1 MWVLEFLTLGFTT
14 RQLYWIK
21 LKKLWN
27 MDSLQPWTQIE
38 TGALTQNPSSILAA
52 VWMGYHQPR
61 FHLPTV
67 NATITTWKSIL
78 QASAGLH
85 IQALQQLP
93 ILAFKPISLVL
104 PFNQLKDRFNIPNR
118 EFYLYLRLRHILT
131 TIPTSHNTLTRDVFA
146 FLHST
151 QRQSS
156 WNIPPLW
163 VTTKAYTGGA
173 LANFSSLGIH
183 TTNSDTSP
191 HLVPSNPY
199 LYNLFQEHFPLGNT
213 DENTI

>member
-1 MWVLEFLTLGFTT
+1 MFLLPHILYFSRTLPIPILQTDIVVLQKIINHFIWASRKPRIKSFLLPGPMWVLEFLTLGFTT

-93 ILAFKPISLVL
+93 ILALSLL
-104 PFNQLKDRFNIPNR
+104 
-118 EFYLYLRLRHILT
+118 
-131 TIPTSHNTLTRDVFA
+131 S
-146 FLHST
+146 
-151 QRQSS
+151 
-156 WNIPPLW
+156 
-163 VTTKAYTGGA
+163 
-173 LANFSSLGIH
+173 
-183 TTNSDTSP
+183 
-191 HLVPSNPY
+191 PY
-199 LYNLFQEHFPLGNT
+199 LPLQQWATRGLQKIGDLFQQTHLLGFALQPAQGPL
-213 DENTI
+213 

>member
-1 MWVLEFLTLGFTT
+1 
-14 RQLYWIK
+14 
-21 LKKLWN
+21 

-93 ILAFKPISLVL
+93 ILALSLL
-104 PFNQLKDRFNIPNR
+104 
-118 EFYLYLRLRHILT
+118 
-131 TIPTSHNTLTRDVFA
+131 S
-146 FLHST
+146 
-151 QRQSS
+151 
-156 WNIPPLW
+156 
-163 VTTKAYTGGA
+163 
-173 LANFSSLGIH
+173 
-183 TTNSDTSP
+183 
-191 HLVPSNPY
+191 PY
-199 LYNLFQEHFPLGNT
+199 LPLQQWATRGLQKIGDLFQQTHLLGFALQPAQGPL
-213 DENTI
+213 